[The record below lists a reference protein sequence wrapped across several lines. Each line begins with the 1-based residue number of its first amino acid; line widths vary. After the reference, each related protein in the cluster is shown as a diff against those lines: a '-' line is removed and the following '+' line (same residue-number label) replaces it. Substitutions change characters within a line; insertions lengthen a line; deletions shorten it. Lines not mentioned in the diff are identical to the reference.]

1 MQTANTSSIKTSEN
15 EKNAYIHTIQI
26 KVPLTAKWEPTRVQ
40 QFINTLF
47 TLTETT
53 TLSIRANN
61 RHITWWVE
69 VGEQYVSSIQ
79 NGIYALYPQAQID
92 VVPKKGIDK
101 GYYLF
106 QFESGRPFFA
116 PLQSA
121 TDFKT
126 DPLSWVVG
134 AMAEMEEGEEIVY
147 EIMLSPP
154 KTNYVQLGEK
164 LLTKSNVSK

>member
-69 VGEQYVSSIQ
+69 VGKQYVS
-79 NGIYALYPQAQID
+79 
-92 VVPKKGIDK
+92 
-101 GYYLF
+101 
-106 QFESGRPFFA
+106 
-116 PLQSA
+116 
-121 TDFKT
+121 
-126 DPLSWVVG
+126 
-134 AMAEMEEGEEIVY
+134 
-147 EIMLSPP
+147 
-154 KTNYVQLGEK
+154 
-164 LLTKSNVSK
+164 